1 MPEPIRLELRG
12 ALRCA
17 FQEDEATGPT
27 VVEPRPDDASPPYL
41 LRVRPLD
48 RDWDGD
54 RLAQVRLERIASRP
68 QPPGD
73 EADVTDGQ
81 RVEQLESELVQTKE
95 QLQNTIE
102 EYETTTEE
110 LESSNEELLSMNE
123 ELQSKNEEI
132 ETSKEELQ
140 SVNEELKTT
149 NQELKAKVRELKDT
163 NSDLRNLMEATT
175 VATLFLDRD
184 LCVGWFTPRVRDY
197 FSIREADAGRPLSDL
212 TKHVEYDGLL
222 ADAQTVL
229 DSLQPFEQ
237 EIQDDDGRWLLVR
250 MRPYRTVDDE
260 VDGVVVT
267 FVDITDRKQAELEVR
282 AERNFVE
289 SLLDTVGALIVVLD
303 PEHRIVRFNQKCED
317 VTGYSADEVVG
328 ESVFDRLVPK
338 EEADEVRDLLD
349 ASQEE
354 PAPDPHEHHWITR
367 EGNRR
372 LIRWSNTT
380 LTADDGTFR
389 YIIGTGVDITRRRQ
403 LEREVIGVSEKERR
417 RIGQDLHD
425 ILASHLSGTAM
436 MTKGLARKIE
446 DGQEIE
452 VAEMR
457 EISALIQDAGDQAR
471 QLSHSLMPLEVHG
484 DDLLEGIENLARRKE
499 EMTDVTF
506 TVETHGSLPALDP
519 DITSHLYRIAS
530 EAVNNAVKHGAPT
543 RIDLRLRM
551 EDDRLSLVVKD
562 DGVGIPED
570 VPDEGTLGLNM
581 IQYRADLIGAR
592 LTVDSGENGGTVV
605 RCSMP
610 MPRSSESS
618 RSDEERSRS

>member
-48 RDWDGD
+48 RTRDDEQ
-54 RLAQVRLERIASRP
+54 LAQVRLERIASRP

-184 LCVGWFTPRVRDY
+184 LCVEWFTPRVRDY

-222 ADAQTVL
+222 ADARTVL

-303 PEHRIVRFNQKCED
+303 PKHRIVRFNQKCED

-380 LTADDGTFR
+380 P
-389 YIIGTGVDITRRRQ
+389 RRRN
-403 LEREVIGVSEKERR
+403 LPVHHRDGRRHHAPPATGARSDRRERKGAPAHRAGPARHPRLPPVRHRHDDEVPRPEDRR
-417 RIGQDLHD
+417 R
-425 ILASHLSGTAM
+425 SGDR
-436 MTKGLARKIE
+436 GRGDAR
-446 DGQEIE
+446 
-452 VAEMR
+452 
-457 EISALIQDAGDQAR
+457 
-471 QLSHSLMPLEVHG
+471 
-484 DDLLEGIENLARRKE
+484 NL
-499 EMTDVTF
+499 
-506 TVETHGSLPALDP
+506 GP
-519 DITSHLYRIAS
+519 
-530 EAVNNAVKHGAPT
+530 
-543 RIDLRLRM
+543 
-551 EDDRLSLVVKD
+551 
-562 DGVGIPED
+562 
-570 VPDEGTLGLNM
+570 
-581 IQYRADLIGAR
+581 
-592 LTVDSGENGGTVV
+592 DSGCG
-605 RCSMP
+605 
-610 MPRSSESS
+610 
-618 RSDEERSRS
+618 